1 MPLMTS
7 IYTGVTGLRA
17 NQNALNTTAHNLAN
31 INTTGYVR
39 QQASMVDGIYS
50 RYGYSAVN
58 TMQIGL
64 GVVSAETRHIR
75 DLLLDK
81 AYREQVGRQQF
92 YAAKYDVA
100 EEVDIILGEL
110 EGVQFQQSLE
120 DLKLAIAEMAKTPN
134 STVSRAGLIMSAQA
148 FMSRANAV
156 YEDLVAYQQ
165 TLDQKVI
172 DTVTRINQIGR
183 QIHAINLQVAK
194 VEAPNIETASDLR
207 DARDVL
213 LDELS
218 GLAKISYSENEDGI
232 VSVKIENVA
241 FVSKDGIYEMGM
253 APLHTDMGSTYLS
266 PVWPHVDNAPVFD
279 TYTATST
286 GANNDIGEL
295 KGALIARGGFIGTYH
310 DIPRQPDYSQYA
322 TDAEKVA
329 AYEKYQAEVKVYNE
343 TVGNTVISKAQALFD
358 QMINNI
364 VTLIND
370 AISPKT
376 EQTLESDITMTV
388 SAGTIVKTLDK
399 ALQDKLEG
407 ATLDKHGALVSDVD
421 ITLTAGTTITVLD
434 MEKTS
439 YGCDDDKTPGT
450 ELFTRLDV
458 ERYTKVQGSDG
469 NTYYVYNPYNEFG
482 NESNY
487 SLLNLK
493 INDVVV
499 DNYAF
504 IPFTTKNE
512 DVDLEL
518 GQELIKIWNEPS
530 INLDPSNLTP
540 KDFDD
545 YYSGMMGIL
554 ANEGYAYHTVAE
566 SQKSVVLNID
576 SHRTSITGVSE
587 EEELS
592 NMIKFKNAYDASSRY
607 INAVTEMLD
616 TLINRV
622 GRA

>member
-165 TLDQKVI
+165 TLDQKII

-183 QIHAINLQVAK
+183 EIHALNLQIAK

-253 APLHTDMGSTYLS
+253 APLHTEMGSTYLS

-295 KGALIARGGFIGTYH
+295 KGTLIARGGYIGTYH

-388 SAGTIVKTLDK
+388 PAGTIVKTLDK
-399 ALQDKLEG
+399 ALQDKLGG
-407 ATLDKHGALVSDVD
+407 ATLDKHGALVSDID

-458 ERYTKVQGSDG
+458 DRYTKVQGSDG

-493 INDVVV
+493 VNDVVV

-504 IPFTTKNE
+504 IPFTTINE

-607 INAVTEMLD
+607 INAVTEMID

-622 GRA
+622 GRI